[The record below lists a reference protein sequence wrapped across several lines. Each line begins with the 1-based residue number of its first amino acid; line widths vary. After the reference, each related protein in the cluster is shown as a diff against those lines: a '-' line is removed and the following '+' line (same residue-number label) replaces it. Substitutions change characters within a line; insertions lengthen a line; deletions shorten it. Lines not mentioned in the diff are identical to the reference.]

1 MMLRI
6 ALSMAGAWS
15 LAMLDR
21 SAAQV
26 FENTEDAFWKSFNAA
41 LVAAPTY
48 ALLAVLNAPEAATGR
63 VVAVETISYVIG
75 WVIFPLV
82 MVTYTGAAG
91 CADRYFR
98 FISAWNWGIVLQ
110 LLLFLLVNIASDYL
124 PVGAMSFVGLIAT
137 LAVFFYQGF
146 IAHVTLEVRAGQ
158 AAVIVLI
165 DIALGLCLH
174 LVGRW
179 MLQG

>member
-1 MMLRI
+1 MMRRI

-21 SAAQV
+21 SAAEV
-26 FENTEDAFWKSFNAA
+26 FENTEDAFWKSFSAA
-41 LVAAPTY
+41 IVAAPTY
-48 ALLAVLNAPEAATGR
+48 VVLALLNTPEGTTGR
-63 VVAVETISYVIG
+63 VVAIETISYVIG

-82 MVTYTGAAG
+82 MVTYTEAAG

-98 FISAWNWGIVLQ
+98 FIAAWNWGIVIQ

-124 PVGAMSFVGLIAT
+124 PAGAMGFAGLLAT

-146 IAHVTLEVRAGQ
+146 IAHVTLEVRAGR

-174 LVGRW
+174 LIGRW